1 MSRLTVTQTRL
12 HNGIWQG
19 VLASDHAAK
28 PTIEVMFDGAHVP
41 DVELSDQGEGEYLLR
56 VPIPQHAIADGAQ
69 TFVIRDATDQ
79 TELGSFFLI
88 AGEIA
93 ADDVRAEIGQLRA
106 ELDLLKDAFRKFA
119 RDSS

>member
-1 MSRLTVTQTRL
+1 MSRLTLTQTTL

-56 VPIPQHAIADGAQ
+56 VPIPQHAIADGTQ

-119 RDSS
+119 RDNS

>member
-1 MSRLTVTQTRL
+1 MSRLTLTQTRL

-19 VLASDHAAK
+19 VLTSDHAAK

-56 VPIPQHAIADGAQ
+56 VPIPQNAIADGAQ